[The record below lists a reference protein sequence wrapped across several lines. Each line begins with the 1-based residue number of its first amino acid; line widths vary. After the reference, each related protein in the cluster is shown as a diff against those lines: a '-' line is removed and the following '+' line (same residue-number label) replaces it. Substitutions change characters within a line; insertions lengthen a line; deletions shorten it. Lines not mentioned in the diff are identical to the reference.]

1 MVEWVIHMAFS
12 LSQRSLERLGG
23 VDPSLVEVAQLAI
36 TKTKIDFGVICGLR
50 TMEEQ
55 QALYDSGASQ
65 TMASK
70 HLEGRAID
78 VMAYV
83 GSRGSWEINLY
94 DDIADAFKDAATE
107 LDVGIRWAAAW
118 HIPDI
123 RAWGDTMQAAT
134 DNYVDLRRAEGRR
147 PFIDA
152 PHFELI

>member
-1 MVEWVIHMAFS
+1 VEWVIHMAFS

-107 LDVGIRWAAAW
+107 LDVGIRWGAAW